1 MKKLLTYGLLLI
13 VIIGLGGFIYNKV
26 QDQSLSIDK
35 KETIQE
41 TVNEIDLTFN
51 KTSEEVIEGKEVSL
65 QTSREE
71 SSQLNSTNEEKQDR
85 YGHLNVDSVR
95 IKDQVDKSMTLSEN
109 FGRPMVVNVWAT
121 WCPPCKK
128 EMPYFQTA
136 WEDYQ
141 EDIDFYM
148 INATNSQ
155 PGETKEAVNEYLEDL
170 NLTLP
175 VFYDVNFSTMM
186 SLQATFLPAT
196 IFINEEGEVVYH
208 HIGLINEKQLLEQI
222 EELL

>member
-13 VIIGLGGFIYNKV
+13 AIIGFGSYIYNKV
-26 QDQSLSIDK
+26 QDQNLSI
-35 KETIQE
+35 EQTEPIQE
-41 TVNEIDLTFN
+41 TVSEIDSTTSQPSE
-51 KTSEEVIEGKEVSL
+51 KVSEEKEISF
-65 QTSREE
+65 QSSREE
-71 SSQLNSTNEEKQDR
+71 SSQSNSTKEEKPDP
-85 YGHLNVDSVR
+85 YGHLKVESVL
-95 IKDQVDKSMTLSEN
+95 IKDQADKSMTLSEN

-155 PGETKEAVNEYLEDL
+155 PGETKEAVNEFLEDL

-175 VFYDVNFSTMM
+175 VFYDVNFSAMM
-186 SLQATFLPAT
+186 SLQATFLPST

-208 HIGLINEKQLLEQI
+208 HIGLISEKQLLEQI